1 MPARVPV
8 APWRL
13 VFLSCIR
20 AEDAAVKGAV
30 RAHRLKSACACGDA
44 APRARPC
51 SHRGRG
57 AVVKELLGIAVLLAI
72 ELAKTLAAA
81 RKLSSYVHKLHKI
94 TSVTK
99 VPMHAGMCEQAGC
112 RRGTG
117 TGD

>member
-13 VFLSCIR
+13 GFLSCIR
-20 AEDAAVKGAV
+20 AEDAAVRRSCQSSQTEV
-30 RAHRLKSACACGDA
+30 CMRMWRCSASSPPVQSSRSWGS
-44 APRARPC
+44 RQGTARN
-51 SHRGRG
+51 
-57 AVVKELLGIAVLLAI
+57 AVLLAI